1 MTLTSR
7 EGFIAW
13 FTAFQM
19 AHTVTGVDPEDLNE
33 EFIELYRSVM
43 DTMWKSKYADLTQE
57 EIEEIMED
65 INIELMK
72 TRDIMSEAI
81 EQDRLGE
88 RVWKVKD
95 TEEITVE

>member
-19 AHTVTGVDPEDLNE
+19 AHTVSGVDPDELSED
-33 EFIELYRSVM
+33 FVDIYRSVM
-43 DTMWKSKYADLTQE
+43 DTMWQSRYSDLTKE
-57 EIEEIMED
+57 EIDDIMDD
-65 INIELMK
+65 INMELMK
-72 TRDIMSEAI
+72 TREVMQEAV

-88 RVWKVKD
+88 RV
-95 TEEITVE
+95 

>member
-19 AHTVTGVDPEDLNE
+19 AHTVTGVDPEDLNR
-33 EFIELYRSVM
+33 EFIELYHSVM
-43 DTMWKSKYADLTQE
+43 DTMWKSKYADLTLE

-65 INIELMK
+65 INMELMK

-88 RVWKVKD
+88 RV
-95 TEEITVE
+95 

>member
-19 AHTVTGVDPEDLNE
+19 AHTVSGVDPDELSED
-33 EFIELYRSVM
+33 FVDIYRSVM
-43 DTMWKSKYADLTQE
+43 DTMWQSRYSDLTKE
-57 EIEEIMED
+57 EIDDIMDD
-65 INIELMK
+65 IHMELMK
-72 TRDIMSEAI
+72 TREVMQEAV

-88 RVWKVKD
+88 RV
-95 TEEITVE
+95 

>member
-1 MTLTSR
+1 MVLTSR

-65 INIELMK
+65 INMELMK

-88 RVWKVKD
+88 RV
-95 TEEITVE
+95 